1 MRSVKRALLL
11 VGVPAVLATVGFG
24 TTANAALVSGWG
36 AESNATAG
44 TVTDTTGSLGA
55 GTFNTTAPTG
65 NLSPRAD
72 LASTLTLTNV
82 GDEIVLSGQVA
93 MAAGINGNQ
102 SFRFGLY
109 NTNGNAPGTLTG
121 GVWTG
126 STPTGWLGYMTEIAN
141 LVQNNGN
148 TLIVRRNNPN
158 TGSWF
163 SGTGATTIQSGGTAL
178 LNNGG
183 DTYNFNLTLT
193 LASATSVNVAYSFAD
208 TGGNI
213 SLSNSF
219 TDTTVSTLSYNAV
232 GFLENAT
239 SGARQPTAMSMSA
252 TSPLFPSR
260 RLRPCWD
267 WGR

>member
-1 MRSVKRALLL
+1 MRRVKRARALIGTSALL
-11 VGVPAVLATVGFG
+11 GIVGFG
-24 TTANAALVSGWG
+24 VTTNAALVSGWG

-44 TVTDTTGSLGA
+44 TVTDTTGTLGA

-65 NLSPRAD
+65 NLAPRAD
-72 LASTLTLTNV
+72 LSSTLTLTNV
-82 GDEIVLSGQVA
+82 GDKIVLSGQVA

-126 STPTGWLGYMTEIAN
+126 STPTAWLGYMIEIAN
-141 LVQNNGN
+141 LVSNNGN

-163 SGTGATTIQSGGTAL
+163 SGTGATTIQSGGTAS

-183 DTYNFNLTLT
+183 DTYNFNLSLT
-193 LASATSVNVAYSFAD
+193 LASATSVTVAYSFAD

-213 SLSNSF
+213 SLSNTF
-219 TDTTVSTLSYNAV
+219 TDTTVSTTSFNAT

-239 SGARQPTAMSMSA
+239 VAAARWRRTAMSMSV
-252 TSPLFPSR
+252 TLLPPFRNR
-260 RLRPCWD
+260 RRRRC
-267 WGR
+267 